1 MEMFKIENLSVTF
14 KEDKVLKDINMIL
27 KPGEVHVVTGLSG
40 TGKSTLIKSING
52 IIPNINQAD
61 IKGQIYNNDVGF
73 MDLSISERS
82 RYVCTV
88 FQNPK
93 TQFFATNTTDEIAFG
108 LENRNIPRD
117 EIFNRIN
124 KTTEILNTEYLL
136 NKDIFKLSGGEKQL
150 VAITSVAAMDVD
162 IYIFDEPS
170 SSLDLGAIER
180 LKFAIEKLKEM
191 GKIILIAE
199 HRLYFLK
206 DILDYI
212 HVLKDGRMK
221 SFSRDEIGKNF
232 NKEQNLRSL
241 NPINKDQI
249 ADDYEIKKLFNHEYN
264 INSNLILKDYKF
276 GYKRNEL
283 IFDMNF
289 CLNKNI
295 NFIIGDNG
303 VGKTT
308 FIRCLCGLNKG
319 FKGKTE
325 FKGMTIKDTG
335 NTISVVMQDV
345 NYQLFTESVYDEFLT
360 ISDDN
365 DIIMKILTE
374 MGLLDAKDRHPQS
387 LSGGEK
393 QRLAIGLAAASEK
406 ELVILDEPTSG
417 LCNENMKRTIEY
429 IWNMKKNGKTIIIIT
444 HDYEF
449 IKNCGGRVIEFM

>member
-1 MEMFKIENLSVTF
+1 MLKIENLSVTF
-14 KEDKVLKDINMIL
+14 EGNKILKNINMTL
-27 KPGEVHVVTGLSG
+27 NPGEVHVVTGLSG
-40 TGKSTLIKSING
+40 TGKSTLIKAING

-61 IKGQIYNNDVGF
+61 ISGRICNNDVEL
-73 MDLSISERS
+73 MELNISERS
-82 RYVCTV
+82 NCVCTV

-93 TQFFATNTTDEIAFG
+93 TQFYATNTIDEIAFG

-117 EIFNRIN
+117 EIFKRIG
-124 KTTEILNTEYLL
+124 KTTKILNTEHLL

-162 IYIFDEPS
+162 VYIFDEPS
-170 SSLDLGAIER
+170 SSLDLNAIER

-206 DILDYI
+206 DNLDYI
-212 HVLKDGRMK
+212 HILKDGELH
-221 SFSRDEIGKNF
+221 SFSRDELGENF
-232 NKEQNLRSL
+232 SKKQNLRVL

-249 ADDYEIKKLFNHEYN
+249 MLDYEIKSLFDYKYNTNSKLVLR
-264 INSNLILKDYKF
+264 SYKF

-289 CLNKNI
+289 SFNEDI

-308 FIRCLCGLNKG
+308 FVRCLCGLNKG
-319 FKGKTE
+319 FKGETE
-325 FKGMTIKDTG
+325 FKGNRITKTG
-335 NTISVVMQDV
+335 NTISLVMQDV
-345 NYQLFTESVYDEFLT
+345 NYQLFTESAYDELLT
-360 ISDDN
+360 VSKDKNLIE
-365 DIIMKILTE
+365 KILDE
-374 MGLLDAKDRHPQS
+374 MGLSAAKDRHPQS

-449 IKNCGGRVIEFM
+449 IKNCGGRVIEFEG